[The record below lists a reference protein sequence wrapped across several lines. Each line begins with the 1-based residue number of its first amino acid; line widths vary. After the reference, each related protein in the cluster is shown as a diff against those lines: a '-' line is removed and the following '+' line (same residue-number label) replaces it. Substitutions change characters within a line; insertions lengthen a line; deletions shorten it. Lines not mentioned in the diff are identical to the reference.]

1 MLAELRRFVADES
14 GPELVEWAVVTVV
27 LLAAT
32 FLILVAIQGALRARF
47 LNILC
52 ELAPGNSLCGG

>member
-1 MLAELRRFVADES
+1 MLDEFQRFLVDDS

-32 FLILVAIQGALRARF
+32 FVILIAIGGALKARF
-47 LNILC
+47 LSILC
-52 ELAPGNSLCGG
+52 ELAPGNSLC

>member
-1 MLAELRRFVADES
+1 MLDEFKRFLADDS

-32 FLILVAIQGALRARF
+32 FVILVAIGGALKARF
-47 LNILC
+47 LSILC
-52 ELAPGNSLCGG
+52 QLAPGNGLC

>member
-1 MLAELRRFVADES
+1 MLDEIRRFVADDS

-32 FLILVAIQGALRARF
+32 FVILMAIGGALKARF
-47 LNILC
+47 VDILC
-52 ELAPGNSLCGG
+52 ELAPGNTLC

>member
-1 MLAELRRFVADES
+1 MFAELRRFVADES
-14 GPELVEWAVVTVV
+14 GPELIEWAVVTVV

-32 FLILVAIQGALRARF
+32 FVILAAIQDALRGRF

>member
-1 MLAELRRFVADES
+1 MLDEFQRFLVDDS

-32 FLILVAIQGALRARF
+32 FVILVAIGGALKARF
-47 LNILC
+47 VHILC
-52 ELAPGNSLCGG
+52 ELAPGNSLC